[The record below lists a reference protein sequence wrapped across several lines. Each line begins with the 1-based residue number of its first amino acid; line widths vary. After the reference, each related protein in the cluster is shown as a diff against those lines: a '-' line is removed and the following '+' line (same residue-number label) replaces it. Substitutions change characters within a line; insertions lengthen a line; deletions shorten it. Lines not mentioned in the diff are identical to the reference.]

1 MYLKFEVVID
11 PLANAVQVQEVDSAG
26 FTAAQRQVL
35 RV

>member
-11 PLANAVQVQEVDSAG
+11 LLANTVQIQEVDSAG

-35 RV
+35 